1 MYCKYDVFSVVLD
14 SDHSE
19 AVRENGVKGRL
30 HSYGINVRRRFWP
43 RPSVLVLVAVEGQT
57 DGEGTVRVDL
67 RA

>member
-30 HSYGINVRRRFWP
+30 HSYGINVRWRFWP
-43 RPSVLVLVAVEGQT
+43 RPSVLVLVAVE
-57 DGEGTVRVDL
+57 L
-67 RA
+67 SLIHI